1 MRSTIRAAL
10 LLLVL
15 ACGAPSAFANKW
27 GQVQQSTV
35 YIFFDVTD
43 PATGAKATIQGTGF
57 VVSRLGYVLT
67 ASHLLRDWNRQSQS
81 EKEKNPIRG
90 TLGDKPGYVSTS
102 PLNLAVINPGNPDSE
117 DIALLKL
124 PDPSRDAVQGYLPA
138 PVCMAVSPEVAMGD
152 AFTAFGFPLGQ
163 NIQPVPGILGTKNAD
178 GGRWAAASAFAGGMS
193 GGPVYDASGNLIGL
207 VKGGSADTEAV
218 RWITPIRHAENL
230 LRIAGVGQEC
240 SSIGYVNQINVTII
254 NKARPATP
262 IFRTSV
268 VDSIFDTVR
277 LRVID
282 IESGAPI
289 PRASI
294 KISNPTSG
302 TAFAQGSTD
311 DQGEFVFKAYYER
324 LRIRVKDGAHQD
336 LSASLYL
343 PSPNKLRVLIPMSGR
358 CLPSKTASLSAH
370 Q

>member
-15 ACGAPSAFANKW
+15 AGGAPSAFANKW

-67 ASHLLRDWNRQSQS
+67 ASHLLRDWSRQSQS
-81 EKEKNPIRG
+81 DKEKNPIRG

-124 PDPSRDAVQGYLPA
+124 PDPERNAVQGYLPA
-138 PVCMAVSPEVAMGD
+138 PVCMALPSEAVMGD
-152 AFTAFGFPLGQ
+152 AFTAFGFPLGK

-178 GGRWAAASAFAGGMS
+178 GGRWAAASAFADGMS

-207 VKGGSADTEAV
+207 VKGGLADTEAV

-240 SSIGYVNQINVTII
+240 SSIGYVNPLNVTII
-254 NKARPATP
+254 NKARPARS
-262 IFRTSV
+262 IFKTSV

-294 KISNPTSG
+294 KVGNAKSG
-302 TAFAQGSTD
+302 TAFAQGITD
-311 DQGEFVFKAYYER
+311 EQGEFVFKAYYER

-336 LSASLYL
+336 LSATLYL

-358 CLPSKTASLSAH
+358 CLPRKTASLSVH